1 MVENVVIANEELGIS
16 LELDKLTTPWFI
28 LDYINWGQ
36 IEADQST
43 NKYVG
48 QHGESLVSN
57 MLGTRDVELSGWVI
71 ARSED
76 DMSSRKRFLN
86 RFVNPLQAL
95 SVTYNGYV
103 LVFYPDTTIEYSDET
118 SENNEVVCK
127 FMIEGVA
134 YDPLFKDDRASTV
147 NAARVLPMFHFPLVI
162 PKQPDPP
169 GGVVFGL
176 IETSLTMEVT
186 NDGAIETGMVIK
198 FSARG
203 SVTNPRITNVY
214 TQEYFALVKELEA
227 GEEVTINTNVGSK
240 SIRGFLNGVTSNY
253 FMYRNFGSSWLQLAL
268 GDNLFVRSADENVEN
283 LEVSIEFYNRY
294 LEVQECY

>member
-1 MVENVVIANEELGIS
+1 MVENVVLSNDELGQS
-16 LELDKLTTPWFI
+16 LELDKTITPWFI

-71 ARSED
+71 ARSDD
-76 DMSSRKRFLN
+76 DMSRRKRFLN
-86 RFVNPLQAL
+86 RFVNPLQQMT
-95 SVTYNGYV
+95 VTYNDYV
-103 LVFYPDTTIEYSDET
+103 ITFYPGTTIEYSDKT
-118 SENNEVVCK
+118 NENNEVVCK
-127 FMIEGVA
+127 FMIEGTA
-134 YDPLFKDDRASTV
+134 YDPLFKDRNSSNV
-147 NAARVLPMFHFPLVI
+147 AAAHVIPMFHFPLVI
-162 PKQPDPP
+162 PEQPDPP

-176 IETSLTMEVT
+176 IETSLTMNVV
-186 NDGAIETGMVIK
+186 NDGSIDTGMVIT

-203 SVTNPRITNVY
+203 SVKNPRITNVN
-214 TQEYFALVKELEA
+214 TQDYFALNKQLEA
-227 GEEVTINTNVGSK
+227 GEVVTINTNVGSK
-240 SIRGFLNGVTSNY
+240 SIRGYIDGETKNY
-253 FMYRNFGSSWLQLAL
+253 FMYRDFGSTWLQLAL

-283 LEVSIEFYNRY
+283 LEVTIEFYNRY